1 MKKKIVC
8 LVPFLIQLLL
18 SVSCTGDLEMRK
30 RQAVASRNLGESLMM
45 QGKHTAALNEFIKAK
60 ELYPDD
66 PYLYYDLGLVYM
78 AKEKPELAVLN
89 LKKAIELKAD
99 FASAKNSLG
108 AVYLMKEDWDKAIPI
123 FKEVTEDLLYAT
135 PHYPLTNLG
144 FAYFSKKDFGLAE
157 KYYLQALEKDPEYP
171 IAWRGLG
178 RTYLATDKASK
189 AVEAFEKA
197 TRLSPNT
204 AQLYMD
210 LGNACKITRDFKKAY
225 KAYAKV
231 IELDPEGPLNKEAR
245 KQSSALEKFSRD

>member
-1 MKKKIVC
+1 MKKKIVY
-8 LVPFLIQLLL
+8 LVPLLILFFFSL
-18 SVSCTGDLEMRK
+18 SCTGDLEVRK
-30 RQAVASRNLGESLMM
+30 RQAIASRNLGESFMM

-60 ELYPDD
+60 ELFPDD

-108 AVYLMKEDWDKAIPI
+108 AVYLVKEDWDKAIAI
-123 FKEVTEDLLYAT
+123 FKEVVQDLLYAT
-135 PHYPLTNLG
+135 PHYPLSNLG
-144 FAYFSKKDFGLAE
+144 FAYFSKKEFGLAE
-157 KYYLQALEKDPEYP
+157 KYYLEALGKDPEYV

-178 RTYLATDKASK
+178 RTYLATDRASK

-197 TRLSPNT
+197 IRLSPNT
-204 AQLYMD
+204 TQLYMD

-245 KQSSALEKFSRD
+245 KQSAPLEKFTRD